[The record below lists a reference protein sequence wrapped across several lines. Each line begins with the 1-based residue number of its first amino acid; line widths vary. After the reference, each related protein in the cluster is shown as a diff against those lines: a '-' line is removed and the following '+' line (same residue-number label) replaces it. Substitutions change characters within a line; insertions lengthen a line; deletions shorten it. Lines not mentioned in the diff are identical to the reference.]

1 MRFIEYQKERVANG
15 KIAANTISN
24 YYKATKLFCEMNN
37 IIINGKLIS
46 KGIPSGKKAA
56 NDRSPTIE
64 EVQKVIEYPDRR
76 IKAIVYVMISSGIRL
91 GAWDHLQWKHVIKMN
106 DQDGNLLAAKL
117 SFIRETKK
125 SISLLL
131 HMKHIIR

>member
-125 SISLLL
+125 STSLLL
-131 HMKHIIR
+131 HLKHIIR

>member
-37 IIINGKLIS
+37 IIINGKLLS

-106 DQDGNLLAAKL
+106 DHDGNLLAAKL

-131 HMKHIIR
+131 HLKHIIR

>member
-37 IIINGKLIS
+37 IIINGKLLS

>member
-37 IIINGKLIS
+37 IIINGKLLS

-125 SISLLL
+125 STSLLL
-131 HMKHIIR
+131 HLKHIIR